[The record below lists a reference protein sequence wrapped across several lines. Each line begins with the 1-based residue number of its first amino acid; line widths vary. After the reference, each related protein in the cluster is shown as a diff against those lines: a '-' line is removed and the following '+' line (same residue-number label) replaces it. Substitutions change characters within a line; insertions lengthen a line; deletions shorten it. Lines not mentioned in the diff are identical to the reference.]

1 MTEIIE
7 REPAEPAEFENLPN
21 IEVEQ
26 NLLQAAAQKLM
37 DEFGF
42 TEEQANLIVRR

>member
-1 MTEIIE
+1 MTKILT
-7 REPAEPAEFENLPN
+7 RGPAEPVEFENLPN
-21 IEVEQ
+21 IEDEQ

>member
-1 MTEIIE
+1 MTKILT
-7 REPAEPAEFENLPN
+7 RGTAEPAEFESLPN
-21 IEVEQ
+21 IEDEQ